1 MSLAGIRDMSTLEEP
16 PSDRTPVQTFVSE
29 KDDYIIREAI
39 NREIKRGGQVYYVF
53 NRINNIEE
61 VREGLEK
68 LVPDAAFEILHGRM
82 DKKQMESIMIDFIN
96 GEIDVLVSTTI
107 IETGLDIPNVNTI
120 IIDNADK
127 FGLSQLYQLRGR
139 VGRSARRAYA
149 FLLYTKDKVITEI
162 ANKRLSAI
170 RDLTE
175 LGSGYRLAMKDL
187 EIRGAGN
194 LLGKTQHGHMEAV
207 GFDMYTGM
215 LNEEVAKLKG
225 IEIPKYFET
234 EIDLDIDAFLPDGYI
249 NRESQ
254 KLEFYKRIAAIT
266 GQDDMDDIAKELK
279 DRFGDIPEPAQNLLK
294 IALIKSR
301 AHENDIVKVKGT
313 RRGTDMD
320 MRLEYRSGDVKK
332 FVMTVEDDL
341 FEKLMLI
348 IGKCA

>member
-1 MSLAGIRDMSTLEEP
+1 
-16 PSDRTPVQTFVSE
+16 
-29 KDDYIIREAI
+29 
-39 NREIKRGGQVYYVF
+39 
-53 NRINNIEE
+53 
-61 VREGLEK
+61 
-68 LVPDAAFEILHGRM
+68 
-82 DKKQMESIMIDFIN
+82 
-96 GEIDVLVSTTI
+96 
-107 IETGLDIPNVNTI
+107 
-120 IIDNADK
+120 
-127 FGLSQLYQLRGR
+127 
-139 VGRSARRAYA
+139 
-149 FLLYTKDKVITEI
+149 
-162 ANKRLSAI
+162 
-170 RDLTE
+170 
-175 LGSGYRLAMKDL
+175 MKDL

-332 FVMTVEDDL
+332 FAMSVEDDL
-341 FEKLMLI
+341 LEKLLLI